1 MRQQRKQNNNRKK
14 SKCLKFLLYIIII
27 LLCAG
32 IIAFCIEKI
41 KEYKIEKNR
50 IIKEKQK
57 IEAKIKEN
65 EEKKRIAEEE
75 ANKEKKISLI
85 AGGDALIHDTVYN
98 SARIGKSFDFKPKFE
113 YIKQI
118 VKNYDLAYYNQETI
132 LSGDEIPLS
141 NYPCFSTP
149 TQVGD
154 AYIDAGFNL
163 VSLATNHIMDKGS
176 KGVEASSRYW
186 NKQKDKILYSGSA
199 SSKEEAERVDI
210 REKNG
215 IKYTMI
221 SYRMPEL
228 SNGLPHTYD
237 YEVNEYT
244 FKKAKADISKVRDK
258 VDVLIVS
265 MHWGVEDADYR
276 TEYQRKTA
284 EELSSLGVDIILGTH
299 SHVIQPIE
307 RINNTIVVYSLGN
320 FISDQIPIKN
330 LIGTLISMDITVK
343 NKKVKVDNIGARL
356 MYTNKRNGYKV
367 TPWEY
372 LDKSILP
379 QKDQMH
385 EYFKNVLTSLSDEV
399 KILN

>member
-1 MRQQRKQNNNRKK
+1 M
-14 SKCLKFLLYIIII
+14 
-27 LLCAG
+27 
-32 IIAFCIEKI
+32 
-41 KEYKIEKNR
+41 
-50 IIKEKQK
+50 
-57 IEAKIKEN
+57 
-65 EEKKRIAEEE
+65 
-75 ANKEKKISLI
+75 
-85 AGGDALIHDTVYN
+85 
-98 SARIGKSFDFKPKFE
+98 
-113 YIKQI
+113 
-118 VKNYDLAYYNQETI
+118 AYYNQETI

-149 TQVGD
+149 TEVGD

-186 NKQKDKILYSGSA
+186 NKQKSKILYSGSA

-244 FKKAKADISKVRDK
+244 FEKAKADIKKVRDK
-258 VDVLIVS
+258 VDVLIVA

-307 RINNTIVVYSLGN
+307 RINNTVVVYSLGN

-343 NKKVKVDNIGARL
+343 NKKVKVDNICARL

-367 TPWEY
+367 TPWEH
-372 LDKSILP
+372 LNTSILP
-379 QKDQMH
+379 QKDKMH
-385 EYFKNVLTSLSDEV
+385 EYFKNILTSLSNEV